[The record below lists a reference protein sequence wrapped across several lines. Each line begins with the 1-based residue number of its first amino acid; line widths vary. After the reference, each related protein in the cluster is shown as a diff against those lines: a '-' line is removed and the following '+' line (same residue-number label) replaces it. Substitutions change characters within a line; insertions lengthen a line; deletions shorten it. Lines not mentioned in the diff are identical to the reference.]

1 MPWAGPARS
10 ARPTRRPEA
19 GYLAWLD
26 CADAGSGT
34 AVAGRLLRQ
43 ARVAVEAGERFG
55 AGGAGHIRVNFATS
69 EEILSLAIDRIAAA
83 LR

>member
-1 MPWAGPARS
+1 MNHSEALPALRPA
-10 ARPTRRPEA
+10 ARRVTGRCAARR
-19 GYLAWLD
+19 LH
-26 CADAGSGT
+26 
-34 AVAGRLLRQ
+34 Q

-69 EEILSLAIDRIAAA
+69 EEILSPAIDRTAAA